1 MKAYELIPG
10 IIGGVAGYAVIKF
23 GTDDPT
29 AMALLGFAI
38 AFLICCQN
46 AKAITL
52 RAVIAGILAVPAGVF
67 TIGLLHMDMTGYEN
81 GFLTMGGLVY
91 IFAFASYQVGKKC
104 KHAKH
109 INITKGQS

>member
-52 RAVIAGILAVPAGVF
+52 RAVIAGILTA
-67 TIGLLHMDMTGYEN
+67 N
-81 GFLTMGGLVY
+81 
-91 IFAFASYQVGKKC
+91 
-104 KHAKH
+104 
-109 INITKGQS
+109 